1 MRPGLRASI
10 LAAASL
16 VLAAIALPAQAQLC
30 EVLNELGACTPS
42 APPDLEY
49 TGDGRIILPGVPS
62 TDGGSLPPPP
72 SVPTERPE
80 IARQL
85 LSQANQERA
94 RVGAPALTSRDDLV
108 GLATSQ
114 TRKMLGTGGGL
125 LHNLDLVTRPLL
137 DRLGAVV
144 AGENVGWSTH
154 VEDIHP
160 RFMASPGH
168 RAALLDPRFT
178 VAGFAVIQDT
188 DGLYYVTQDF
198 IQPRGAAPAAAA
210 PAAPA
215 TSAAAAPAPTAG
227 PPANPAP
234 AGAPGTPA
242 GVAPAGTGDAAAGSS
257 SDGAPPATAAPVPTT
272 GATPAT
278 AVGGDGQRLAQG
290 AVAGVLADPVSSTT
304 TPLALVVTA
313 VALLAAAAAGQARW
327 WARHQ
332 G

>member
-198 IQPRGAAPAAAA
+198 IQPRGAAP
-210 PAAPA
+210 
-215 TSAAAAPAPTAG
+215 S
-227 PPANPAP
+227 
-234 AGAPGTPA
+234 
-242 GVAPAGTGDAAAGSS
+242 VEE
-257 SDGAPPATAAPVPTT
+257 PATAAPVPTT
-272 GATPAT
+272 GTMPAT